1 LKFKTDFHS
10 EMRVCRHELE
20 ELKPP
25 TPGNSNPVNC

>member
-1 LKFKTDFHS
+1 
-10 EMRVCRHELE
+10 MRVCRHELE